1 MAVSRDIANDKV
13 PETSSQI
20 SSPFSFPEPQQE
32 TFPKNIPPPNSQQLD
47 ITMVSSP
54 KCDRN
59 VLFNHII
66 MLIHQN

>member
-1 MAVSRDIANDKV
+1 MAVSRDIVNDKV
-13 PETSSQI
+13 PETSSD
-20 SSPFSFPEPQQE
+20 SSTLSFPEPQQE
-32 TFPKNIPPPNSQQLD
+32 TFPKSVPPPNSQQQID

-59 VLFNHII
+59 VLII

>member
-13 PETSSQI
+13 PETSSQV
-20 SSPFSFPEPQQE
+20 SSTLSFLEPQQE
-32 TFPKNIPPPNSQQLD
+32 TFLKNVPPPNSQQLN

-59 VLFNHII
+59 YADTSK
-66 MLIHQN
+66 LIFS